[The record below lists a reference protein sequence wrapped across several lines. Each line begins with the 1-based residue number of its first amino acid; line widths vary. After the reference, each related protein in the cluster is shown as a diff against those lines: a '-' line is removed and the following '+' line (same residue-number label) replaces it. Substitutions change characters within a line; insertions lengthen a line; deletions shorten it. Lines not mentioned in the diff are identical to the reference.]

1 MKPGRSG
8 DMKEEIAEVHT
19 SGRSPSPKHKDGK
32 SKSRSRSRSGSRK
45 LSNGHPAAGDS
56 AETPPG
62 LDDQSEKTSD
72 KAKARESWIKS
83 EHESLDTELP
93 IHEQIKQ
100 GIISFVEKEIKT
112 SDKNPSFVFYSH
124 DPNGLDEKFM
134 KNLSRPSSGHKEKRS
149 PSYRKKKRHS
159 SKHRDRDLH
168 DFEIPGSSLSAL
180 ERVDDYLKEYNKDE
194 VVTLSGD
201 LEIEVN
207 DVENNNSTTKE
218 LRHKPRKTRR
228 KVRDERQEGNANG
241 RDVSPKVFK
250 TGTKNKN
257 NKPARPTDLTA
268 MLETLE
274 SSMPYHDQYIDNP
287 FSSPSPL
294 TSPNDETLDPFGSRR
309 PEKIYLQ
316 GGGTFR
322 AVSRDRILDSQ
333 QSREV
338 EDKYLRLGDLTP
350 LDVAQAVQKAWKS
363 CAPACHGVLGGLS
376 IMHLLLIS
384 YSDSLDAGHLSF
396 HAVVTMPYVATY
408 YFFCVLCLLSVL
420 DRLDVTSLDLS
431 RGLQPYFQPTV
442 LVILYMA
449 CLLVCTAARMYD
461 ELMVYQ
467 YTPLVANITGNVTTP
482 TIPTFYHTW
491 THFSIWRAVLA
502 ILGLVYFIIS
512 NPQDLVF
519 TNLSK
524 LLQFKHSLQSIG

>member
-1 MKPGRSG
+1 MMKPGKSV
-8 DMKEEIAEVHT
+8 DVKEEIAEVHT
-19 SGRSPSPKHKDGK
+19 SARSPSPKHKNGK
-32 SKSRSRSRSGSRK
+32 TKSRSRSRSGSRR
-45 LSNGHPAAGDS
+45 LSNGHSAGGDTV
-56 AETPPG
+56 ETSQTTEE
-62 LDDQSEKTSD
+62 LASD
-72 KAKARESWIKS
+72 KSKARDSWIKS

-100 GIISFVEKEIKT
+100 GIIGFVEKEIKK

-124 DPNGLDEKFM
+124 DPNGLDEKYM
-134 KNLSRPSSGHKEKRS
+134 KTLSRPSSGHKEKRS

-159 SKHRDRDLH
+159 SRHRDRDLH

-180 ERVDDYLKEYNKDE
+180 EKVDDYLKEYNKDE
-194 VVTLSGD
+194 VVTLSGE
-201 LEIEVN
+201 LEIEAN
-207 DVENNNSTTKE
+207 DVENNNGTTKE

-228 KVRDERQEGNANG
+228 KTREERQDSNANG
-241 RDVSPKVFK
+241 RDISPKVFK
-250 TGTKNKN
+250 TGTKSKTG

-294 TSPNDETLDPFGSRR
+294 TSPNDERLNPFGSQR

-322 AVSRDRILDSQ
+322 AVSRERILESQ
-333 QSREV
+333 QSRDNA
-338 EDKYLRLGDLTP
+338 DKYLRLGDLTP
-350 LDVAQAVQKAWKS
+350 LDVALTLQKAWRS
-363 CAPACHGVLGGLS
+363 CAPACHGILGGLS
-376 IMHLLLIS
+376 LMHLLLIS

-420 DRLDVTSLDLS
+420 DRLDATSIDLT
-431 RGLQPYFQPTV
+431 RGLQPYFQPIV
-442 LVILYMA
+442 LVILYTA

-467 YTPLVANITGNVTTP
+467 YAPLVANITGNVTTP

-491 THFSIWRAVLA
+491 THFSIWRAVLS
-502 ILGLVYFIIS
+502 ILGLVYFIIA
-512 NPQDLVF
+512 NPPDLVYA
-519 TNLSK
+519 NISK

>member
-1 MKPGRSG
+1 MKPGKS
-8 DMKEEIAEVHT
+8 MEIKEEVVEIHT
-19 SGRSPSPKHKDGK
+19 TGRSPSPKQKTK
-32 SKSRSRSRSGSRK
+32 RSRSRSGSRK
-45 LSNGHPAAGDS
+45 LSNGHTGTE
-56 AETPPG
+56 ETEITDEPT
-62 LDDQSEKTSD
+62 EKSKRD
-72 KAKARESWIKS
+72 SWIKS

-93 IHEQIKQ
+93 IHDQIKQ
-100 GIISFVEKEIKT
+100 GILGFVEKEFKK

-124 DPNGLDEKFM
+124 DPNHLDEKFM
-134 KNLSRPSSGHKEKRS
+134 KSLSRPSSGHKEKRS

-159 SKHRDRDLH
+159 SRHRDRDLH

-180 ERVDDYLKEYNKDE
+180 EKVDDYLKEYNKDE
-194 VVTLSGD
+194 VVTLSGE
-201 LEIEVN
+201 LEIEAN
-207 DVENNNSTTKE
+207 DVENNNGISKE

-228 KVRDERQEGNANG
+228 KVRDERQDGNANG

-250 TGTKNKN
+250 SKNKTGS
-257 NKPARPTDLTA
+257 KPVRPTDLTT
-268 MLETLE
+268 MLESLE
-274 SSMPYHDQYIDNP
+274 SSLPYHDHYIDNP

-294 TSPNDETLDPFGSRR
+294 TSPNDDRLDPFGSRR
-309 PEKIYLQ
+309 PEKIYMQ

-322 AVSRDRILDSQ
+322 AVSRDRILESQ
-333 QSREV
+333 QSRED
-338 EDKYLRLGDLTP
+338 DKYLRLGDLTP
-350 LDVAQAVQKAWKS
+350 LDVAITLQKAWRS
-363 CAPACHGVLGGLS
+363 CGPACHGILGGISL
-376 IMHLLLIS
+376 MHLLLIS

-408 YFFCVLCLLSVL
+408 FFFCILCLLSVL
-420 DRLDVTSLDLS
+420 DRLDVTSIDLT
-431 RGLQPYFQPTV
+431 RGLQPYFQPIV
-442 LVILYMA
+442 LVILYTA

-467 YTPLVANITGNVTTP
+467 YTPLVTNITANVTTP

-491 THFSIWRAVLA
+491 THFSIWRAVLS

-524 LLQFKHSLQSIG
+524 LLQFKHTLQSIG

>member
-1 MKPGRSG
+1 MMKPGKSG
-8 DMKEEIAEVHT
+8 DEKEEIAEVHT
-19 SGRSPSPKHKDGK
+19 SCRSPSPKQKMK
-32 SKSRSRSRSGSRK
+32 RSRSRSGSRK
-45 LSNGHPAAGDS
+45 MSNGHTAPD
-56 AETPPG
+56 EIVV
-62 LDDQSEKTSD
+62 SEEPVND
-72 KAKARESWIKS
+72 KSKRDSWIKS

-93 IHEQIKQ
+93 IHDQIKQ
-100 GIISFVEKEIKT
+100 GILGFVEKEIKK

-134 KNLSRPSSGHKEKRS
+134 KSLSRPSSGHKEKRS

-194 VVTLSGD
+194 VVTLSGE
-201 LEIEVN
+201 LEIEAN
-207 DVENNNSTTKE
+207 DVENNNGISKE
-218 LRHKPRKTRR
+218 LHHKPRKTRR
-228 KVRDERQEGNANG
+228 KVRDERQDSNANG
-241 RDVSPKVFK
+241 RDISPKVFK
-250 TGTKNKN
+250 TKSKTGT
-257 NKPARPTDLTA
+257 KPARPTDLTA

-294 TSPNDETLDPFGSRR
+294 TSPNDDRLDPFGSRR
-309 PEKIYLQ
+309 PEKIYMQ

-322 AVSRDRILDSQ
+322 AVSRDRILESQ
-333 QSREV
+333 QSRDG
-338 EDKYLRLGDLTP
+338 DKYLRLGDLTP
-350 LDVAQAVQKAWKS
+350 LDVALAVQKAWRS
-363 CAPACHGVLGGLS
+363 SAPACHGVLGGLS
-376 IMHLLLIS
+376 LMHLLLLS
-384 YSDSLDAGHLSF
+384 YSDALDAGHLSF

-431 RGLQPYFQPTV
+431 RGLQPYFQPIV
-442 LVILYMA
+442 LVMLYTA

-467 YTPLVANITGNVTTP
+467 YAPLVNNITANGNVTTP

-491 THFSIWRAVLA
+491 THFSIWRAVLS